1 MTHQEESNAKDKEVF
16 ANTYNNAEYVVVFIS
31 EGYKNKKSRW
41 SSAEWEVIKKL
52 DLRNKVIFV
61 AIDSTLKED
70 EFKSCL
76 EIDEIIYI
84 NMLGLC
90 SDYNKLYNV
99 EDAETVSYIKNNIQ
113 IMSITQIAA
122 YTIKNYCD
130 KSETIIKEAV
140 ELIVNTINERES
152 KKK

>member
-1 MTHQEESNAKDKEVF
+1 
-16 ANTYNNAEYVVVFIS
+16 
-31 EGYKNKKSRW
+31 
-41 SSAEWEVIKKL
+41 
-52 DLRNKVIFV
+52 
-61 AIDSTLKED
+61 
-70 EFKSCL
+70 
-76 EIDEIIYI
+76 
-84 NMLGLC
+84 MLGLC

>member
-1 MTHQEESNAKDKEVF
+1 
-16 ANTYNNAEYVVVFIS
+16 
-31 EGYKNKKSRW
+31 
-41 SSAEWEVIKKL
+41 
-52 DLRNKVIFV
+52 
-61 AIDSTLKED
+61 
-70 EFKSCL
+70 
-76 EIDEIIYI
+76 
-84 NMLGLC
+84 MLGLC

-130 KSETIIKEAV
+130 KSEIIIKEAV

-152 KKK
+152 KKY

>member
-41 SSAEWEVIKKL
+41 SSAEREVIKKL

-130 KSETIIKEAV
+130 KSEIIIKEAV

-152 KKK
+152 KKY